1 MVDKSLSRGRIPCLY
16 QGRPVE
22 FQAQNIAYHSENA
35 LQLLVG
41 RHVKRLQQWFVY
53 AITTA
58 IETRHQG
65 QRGRRRHVGVLNL
78 FSINVDKQGLVAKCH
93 FVCYDM
99 VHVVGLLIL
108 VVFQTIKKLDDVF
121 SLVNGLILW
130 DKDVAFLGCL
140 VPDKIGFHR
149 IHP

>member
-1 MVDKSLSRGRIPCLY
+1 M
-16 QGRPVE
+16 
-22 FQAQNIAYHSENA
+22 
-35 LQLLVG
+35 
-41 RHVKRLQQWFVY
+41 
-53 AITTA
+53 
-58 IETRHQG
+58 
-65 QRGRRRHVGVLNL
+65 GVLNL
-78 FSINVDKQGLVAKCH
+78 FSINVDKQGLVAKSH
-93 FVCYDM
+93 FVCYDI

-140 VPDKIGFHR
+140 VPDKIEFHR